1 MNLRQLEVFRA
12 VCEQGGFTRA
22 AQSLYMT
29 QPAVS
34 HVIAELEKEAGYPL
48 FDRISRRI
56 YLTEAG
62 RIFLEKARQIL
73 ELHEELSA
81 GFPALIGQAPLRIGA
96 GITIA
101 NFHLPAILR
110 RCRRLEGF
118 PAVRVTVDQVGR
130 IEEALLNSELDVALI
145 EGVVRHPHL
154 LRQPFASYDMAA
166 FCAPSHPLA
175 ARGPLSLDDL
185 LTAELLLREPGS
197 AIRDAFD
204 SALLLRGR
212 CAEPAWTSV
221 NSPALAAAREGL
233 GVAVLPACLT
243 EADVAAG
250 RLVRLDVEGLA
261 LRNQNQLVVHRDK
274 TITPPLRLFMEA
286 VTAEAGGIS

>member
-34 HVIAELEKEAGYPL
+34 HDIAELEKEAGCPL

-81 GFPALIGQAPLRIGA
+81 GFPALTGQAPLRIGS

-101 NFHLPAILR
+101 NFHLPTILR
-110 RCRRLEGF
+110 RCRRLDGF
-118 PAVRVTVDQVGR
+118 PSVRVTVDQAGR

-154 LRQPFASYDMAA
+154 IRQPFSSYDMAA

-175 ARGPLSLDDL
+175 TRSPLSLDDL

-204 SALLLRGR
+204 SALLLRDR

-221 NSPALAAAREGL
+221 NSPALAAAAREGL

-250 RLVRLDVEGLA
+250 RLVRLEVEGLT

-286 VTAEAGGIS
+286 VTAEEG

>member
-1 MNLRQLEVFRA
+1 MTIRHMRIFLEVCRTMN
-12 VCEQGGFTRA
+12 VTRA
-22 AQSLYMT
+22 AENLYMT

-34 HVIAELEKEAGYPL
+34 HVIAELEKEAGCPL

-81 GFPALIGQAPLRIGA
+81 GFPALTGQAPLRIGS

-101 NFHLPAILR
+101 NFHLPTILR
-110 RCRRLEGF
+110 RCRRLDGF
-118 PAVRVTVDQVGR
+118 PSVRVTVDQAGR

-154 LRQPFASYDMAA
+154 IRQPFSSYDMAA

-175 ARGPLSLDDL
+175 TRSPLSLDDL

-204 SALLLRGR
+204 SALLLRDR

-221 NSPALAAAREGL
+221 NSPALAAAAREGL

-250 RLVRLDVEGLA
+250 RLVRLEVEGLT

-286 VTAEAGGIS
+286 VTAEEG

>member
-34 HVIAELEKEAGYPL
+34 HVIAELEKEAGCPL

-81 GFPALIGQAPLRIGA
+81 GFPALTGQAPLRIGS

-101 NFHLPAILR
+101 NFHLPTILR
-110 RCRRLEGF
+110 RCRRLDGF
-118 PAVRVTVDQVGR
+118 PSVRVTVDQAGR

-154 LRQPFASYDMAA
+154 IRQPFSSYDTAA

-175 ARGPLSLDDL
+175 TRSPLSLDDL

-204 SALLLRGR
+204 SALLLRDR
-212 CAEPAWTSV
+212 CAD
-221 NSPALAAAREGL
+221 PALAAAAREGL

-250 RLVRLDVEGLA
+250 RLVRLEVEGLT

-286 VTAEAGGIS
+286 VTAEEG